1 MALRYHM
8 ALLIVALEIVLLS
21 SFILVAQSDRRE
33 YRVLA
38 LEFFRLIV
46 YQLCAFP
53 DLNCISSAYSSEMC
67 RYS

>member
-1 MALRYHM
+1 M

-38 LEFFRLIV
+38 LEIFRLIV
-46 YQLCAFP
+46 YQLCALP
-53 DLNCISSAYSSEMC
+53 DLNCISSAYSSDMC
-67 RYS
+67 R